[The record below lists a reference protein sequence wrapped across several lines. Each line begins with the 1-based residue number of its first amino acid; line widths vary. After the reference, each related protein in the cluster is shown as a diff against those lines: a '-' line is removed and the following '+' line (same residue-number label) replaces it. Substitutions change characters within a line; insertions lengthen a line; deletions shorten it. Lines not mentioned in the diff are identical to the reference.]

1 MPKLLKECLKKIN
14 LSHVN
19 TYILSFYKYCSNNK
33 KIIFI
38 VDMYP
43 DILTIKNILKNKLMW
58 YYKVLISNEV
68 NEVKSRDNSFRHTS
82 TLNYW

>member
-1 MPKLLKECLKKIN
+1 MPKLLKECLEKIN

-19 TYILSFYKYCSNNK
+19 TYILSFYKCCSNNK

-43 DILTIKNILKNKLMW
+43 DSLTIKNILKNKLM
-58 YYKVLISNEV
+58 
-68 NEVKSRDNSFRHTS
+68 
-82 TLNYW
+82 